1 MSDISEQATSFISD
15 LGDAARRNPLST
27 ALIGMGIAWLFS
39 GRAAGAA
46 TEVVRRTRL
55 DQIPD
60 AAAEAFDS
68 AGSAVKSA
76 VATVGEVGRQQ
87 ADALSD
93 YARSLPES
101 GSALMDNARDNLQE
115 LFRTQ
120 PLALGAIGLAIGAG
134 IAAAL
139 PATELEREY
148 LGETSDAL
156 KARAQQFASDQTA
169 RVKEVAETAISA
181 ATDEAARQG
190 LTIEG
195 AKSAAGAVSEKVGRI
210 VDAAGKGIPKQ
221 AEPPPTF

>member
-1 MSDISEQATSFISD
+1 
-15 LGDAARRNPLST
+15 
-27 ALIGMGIAWLFS
+27 
-39 GRAAGAA
+39 
-46 TEVVRRTRL
+46 
-55 DQIPD
+55 
-60 AAAEAFDS
+60 
-68 AGSAVKSA
+68 
-76 VATVGEVGRQQ
+76 
-87 ADALSD
+87 
-93 YARSLPES
+93 
-101 GSALMDNARDNLQE
+101 
-115 LFRTQ
+115 
-120 PLALGAIGLAIGAG
+120 LGAIGLAIGAG

-156 KARAQQFASDQTA
+156 KAKAQQFASDQTA

-190 LTIEG
+190 LTVEG